1 MCVENLDWV
10 KISNALLKTSF
21 YKKRKTFIGNGVLS
35 KEEFAAHTGL
45 DFIFKDPVFNNFDSN
60 HDGVLSKDEFVEKP
74 FVAMNQ
80 NGKL

>member
-1 MCVENLDWV
+1 MSKDFKCIAKN
-10 KISNALLKTSF
+10 II

-80 NGKL
+80 NGKLY

>member
-1 MCVENLDWV
+1 MSIDFKCIAKNIILQ
-10 KISNALLKTSF
+10 
-21 YKKRKTFIGNGVLS
+21 KKKTFIGNGVLS